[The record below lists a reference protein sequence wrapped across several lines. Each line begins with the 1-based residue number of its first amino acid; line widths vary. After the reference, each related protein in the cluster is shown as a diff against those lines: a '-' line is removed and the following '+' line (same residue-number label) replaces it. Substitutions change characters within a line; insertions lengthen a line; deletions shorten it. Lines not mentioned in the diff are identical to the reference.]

1 MQRMNDWP
9 TSLIERIK
17 GRQAILVAGL
27 GCSRL
32 VGRPGWA
39 QLAEQLIEWL
49 DSEDER
55 ERVRELLAAGRIAT
69 AITFRRTQL
78 TDEVVTEVLA
88 DAYSS
93 GKRAEG
99 AAAKDLGVIAR
110 IPWRGVIATGFDD
123 LWEGLLNTDAE
134 SPVPAFLAR
143 DAQALARHRGRFLL
157 RLCGTVAAR
166 ETICLSPTDLRRR
179 VTPTGITDVVDEL
192 YERWSFVFLGFG
204 PDDPDFRLV
213 SQRLLGAN
221 IAGPEHFLI
230 YPGEPG
236 FEAQ

>member
-39 QLAEQLIEWL
+39 QLAEQLIEWV

-69 AITFRRTQL
+69 AITFLRSRL
-78 TDEVVTEVLA
+78 ADEVVVEVLKE
-88 DAYSS
+88 AYPP
-93 GKRAEG
+93 GARAEG
-99 AAAKDLGVIAR
+99 AAVKDLSLIAR
-110 IPWRGVIATGFDD
+110 IPWRGVIATVFDD

-134 SPVPAFLAR
+134 SPVPAFL
-143 DAQALARHRGRFLL
+143 
-157 RLCGTVAAR
+157 
-166 ETICLSPTDLRRR
+166 P
-179 VTPTGITDVVDEL
+179 
-192 YERWSFVFLGFG
+192 
-204 PDDPDFRLV
+204 
-213 SQRLLGAN
+213 
-221 IAGPEHFLI
+221 
-230 YPGEPG
+230 
-236 FEAQ
+236 